1 MKKVTFTTLL
11 FAFLLTLTTHVDAQV
26 MEGKRLMSLG
36 QYNALSVDLLHTS
49 KGEVEKEWTKY
60 IKEFAQKTKKNAA
73 QEIFTDN
80 ATIAAMSRNTVDIF
94 STVNEKGEDTEL
106 VVWFD
111 LGGAFLNSQMHAD
124 RYPVA
129 EKMLKEF
136 SMRVSKSAVEAEL
149 GTQEADLQKL
159 SDRLLRLR
167 QEKQSLEK
175 DIMEYAEKI
184 AEARKQIESVT
195 EDYNVAKEQRIAQEA
210 AVESVK
216 AKLKAFNGVAK
227 K

>member
-1 MKKVTFTTLL
+1 MKKLTFSLL
-11 FAFLLTLTTHVDAQV
+11 LAFLFTASTTEAQI

-36 QYNALSVDLLHTS
+36 QYNAISVDLIHTS
-49 KGEVEKEWTKY
+49 KNEVEKEWTKY
-60 IKEFAQKTKKNAA
+60 IKDFGQKTKKNAA
-73 QEIFTDN
+73 QEIFVDDAN
-80 ATIAAMSRNTVDIF
+80 IAAMSRNTVDIY

-129 EKMLKEF
+129 EKMLREF

-149 GTQEADLQKL
+149 SSQEADLQKL

-167 QEKQSLEK
+167 QERQSLEK

-184 AEARKQIESVT
+184 AEARKKMDGLT
-195 EDYNVAKEQRIAQEA
+195 EEYNVAKEQRIAQEA

-216 AKLKAFNGVAK
+216 AKLKVFNGVAK